1 MKQKIEAIQ
10 AYINAYNAFNVS
22 EMLKHLHTDIVFEN
36 YASEILTHTTQG
48 IQEFEVQAKKA
59 ATLFEY
65 RKQQITDITTNE
77 NEVVIAIKYHGVLA
91 LYMSEDLKKGA
102 EIMLEGKSIFLFRDQ
117 KISKIVDIN

>member
-77 NEVVIAIKYHGVLA
+77 NEVVIAIK
-91 LYMSEDLKKGA
+91 
-102 EIMLEGKSIFLFRDQ
+102 
-117 KISKIVDIN
+117 